1 MDCFVAKLLAMT
13 RTVAI
18 VRNTVTKSAV
28 IARNAMT
35 RTVFIARNA
44 VTKSAVIV
52 RNTVTKSAVIARNAV
67 TRQSIS
73 CSSCRK
79 PSCCVS
85 EQKLSLKMEHLLS
98 GGVQHKQQEKD
109 IRKHL
114 LQ

>member
-13 RTVAI
+13 RTVFIA
-18 VRNTVTKSAV
+18 RNPLTKSAV

-35 RTVFIARNA
+35 RTVAIVRNA

-79 PSCCVS
+79 PSCCGS

>member
-18 VRNTVTKSAV
+18 VRNAVTKSAVIVRNTVTKSAVIARTTVTKSAV
-28 IARNAMT
+28 IARNA
-35 RTVFIARNA
+35 
-44 VTKSAVIV
+44 
-52 RNTVTKSAVIARNAV
+52 VTKSAVIARNAV

-79 PSCCVS
+79 PSCCES